1 MGSKVT
7 TSQNETSF
15 GELLS
20 NNRQFSIPPF
30 QRPYSWKK
38 KNFLQLFDDLV
49 GISEG
54 QEDVHFMGAII
65 MDRRLGGTTDL
76 DTFEVID
83 GQQRITTIYLTI
95 CAGVS
100 VLLRHQKLDEASA
113 LASKYLLAS
122 NNGYFMPKVSP
133 SMPDRH
139 DLNQILGSLFNE
151 GLEKA
156 PHLKVY
162 PLRKLSS
169 LGEREAQISRT
180 YFEIRKKFRQLASEG
195 SIEDLIGLIEIALSS
210 LSAIEIVVQDP
221 SAGPKIFDSLNSRQ
235 EPITTGDLVRNEIF
249 GRVARDNP
257 SEAMRLDE
265 ELWTPFYASFAQ
277 AGDQAQ
283 RDHFEKFFFPAGL
296 LLNSSLKKNEVFP
309 ELRQRWKTWTVE
321 TVMTELNAS
330 RVPYQ
335 DLAFGQNVS
344 GFGEKLAEVVMNLHL
359 MSLPAAA
366 YPFVMKI
373 LLEVQNGNLTEGAAI
388 AALHEVECFLVKRA
402 ICSIEPT
409 GLHAVFKGMWSA
421 LKGDISGATVKSHLN
436 NIKTVEYPSDEKVA
450 KFLHEPLYGKA
461 IAKYF
466 VWAHDKSLGGDSH
479 SKEDFHNRFWI
490 EHVLPQTLPKI
501 GWEGFNSNVHAELV
515 HLAGNLIPLTV
526 KMNVEIGQLPYS
538 KKKAKIGEKS
548 KYISA
553 RNLTIEHESW
563 TAETVKSRTD
573 SLTAWALARWS

>member
-1 MGSKVT
+1 MVSKIT

-30 QRPYSWKK
+30 QRPYSWKR
-38 KNFLQLFDDLV
+38 KNFSQLFDDLV

-65 MDRRLGGTTDL
+65 LDRRLGGTTDL

-83 GQQRITTIYLTI
+83 GQQRITTIYLTV
-95 CAGVS
+95 CAAVS
-100 VLLRHQKLDEASA
+100 VLLRHQKLEEASA
-113 LASKYLLAS
+113 LASKYLLVS
-122 NNGYFMPKVSP
+122 NNGYFWPKVSP

-180 YFEIRKKFRQLASEG
+180 YPDIVKKFKQFASER
-195 SIEDLIGLIEIALSS
+195 SVEDLLGLTEIALTN
-210 LSAIEIVVQDP
+210 LSTVEIVVQDP

-257 SEAMRLDE
+257 AEAIRLDE

-277 AGDQAQ
+277 AGDSAQ

-296 LLNSSLKKNEVFP
+296 LINSSLKKNEVFP
-309 ELRQRWKTWTVE
+309 ELRQRWKDWPVE
-321 TVMTELNAS
+321 RIMTELNES

-335 DLAFGQNVS
+335 DLAFGLNIC
-344 GFGEKLAEVVMNLHL
+344 GFGKLLADGVMNLHL

-366 YPFVMKI
+366 YPFVMKV
-373 LLEVQNGNLTEGAAI
+373 LQEVHKGNLTEVAAA
-388 AALHEVECFLVKRA
+388 AALHEVESFLVRRA
-402 ICSIEPT
+402 LCSIEPT

-421 LKGDISGATVKSHLN
+421 LKGETTGPRVKAYLS
-436 NIKTVEYPSDEKVA
+436 NIKTVEYPSDEKV
-450 KFLHEPLYGKA
+450 KQNLKEPMYGKG

-466 VWAHDKSLGGDSH
+466 VWAYDRSLGGDVH
-479 SKEDFHNRFWI
+479 SKEDFVHRCWI
-490 EHVLPQTLPKI
+490 EHVLPQTLPKS
-501 GWEGFNSNVHAELV
+501 GWEAFTPKVHDELV
-515 HLAGNLIPLTV
+515 HQIGNLIPLTEE
-526 KMNVEIGQLPYS
+526 MNIDVGQLPYEEKQS
-538 KKKAKIGEKS
+538 KIREKS

-553 RNLTIEHESW
+553 RNLTMENSHW
-563 TAETVKSRTD
+563 TPEKVTNRTEVIT
-573 SLTAWALARWS
+573 LWALSRWS

>member
-1 MGSKVT
+1 LGAKVT

-15 GELLS
+15 GEMLS

-38 KNFLQLFDDLV
+38 KNFTQLFDELV
-49 GISEG
+49 EIFEG

-65 MDRRLGGTTDL
+65 MDRRIGGTTDL

-83 GQQRITTIYLTI
+83 GQQRITTIYLTV
-95 CAGVS
+95 CAAVS
-100 VLLRHQKLDEASA
+100 VLLRYQKLDEASA

-122 NNGYFMPKVSP
+122 NNGYFLPKVSP

-139 DLNQILGSLFNE
+139 DLNQILGGLFNE

-156 PHLKVY
+156 PHLRVF

-180 YFEIRKKFRQLASEG
+180 YPDILKKFRLFASER
-195 SIEDLIGLIEIALSS
+195 SPEDLLRLTEIALSS
-210 LSAIEIVVQDP
+210 LSAVEIIVQDP
-221 SAGPKIFDSLNSRQ
+221 TAGPKIFDSLNSRQ

-257 SEAMRLDE
+257 AEAIRLDE
-265 ELWTPFYASFAQ
+265 ELWTPFYASFAK
-277 AGDQAQ
+277 AGDSVQ

-296 LLNSSLKKNEVFP
+296 LINSTLKKNEVFP
-309 ELRQRWKTWTVE
+309 EFRQRWRDWPVE
-321 TVMTELNAS
+321 KVMAELDKS

-335 DLAFGQNVS
+335 DLAFGLNDS
-344 GFGEKLAEVVMNLHL
+344 GFGKELSEEVMNLHL

-366 YPFVMKI
+366 YPFVMKV
-373 LLEVQNGNLTEGAAI
+373 LQEVQEGNLTEVSAE
-388 AALHEVECFLVKRA
+388 AALQQVESFLVRRA

-421 LKGDISGATVKSHLN
+421 LKGGTTGPSVKAHLS
-436 NIKTVEYPSDEKVA
+436 NIKTVEYPTDEKV
-450 KFLHEPLYGKA
+450 KQHLKQPLYGKG

-466 VWAHDKSLGGDSH
+466 LWSYDKSLGGDVH
-479 SKEDFHNRFWI
+479 SKDDFTHRCWI
-490 EHVLPQTLPKI
+490 EHVLPQTLPKS
-501 GWEGFNSNVHAELV
+501 GWEAFAPDVHDKLV
-515 HLAGNLIPLTV
+515 HQAGNLIPLTEE
-526 KMNVEIGQLPYS
+526 MNIEVGQLPY
-538 KKKAKIGEKS
+538 KKKKSKISEKS

-553 RNLTIEHESW
+553 RNLTMKNSDW
-563 TAETVKSRTD
+563 TPEKVTKRTEAIT
-573 SLTAWALARWS
+573 LWALSRWS